1 MSFSS
6 NVKEELS
13 EQVSPARHC
22 QISELTAI
30 LSFCGRI
37 QISENNRYRIKIH
50 TENGAVARKC
60 FTLLKKTFN
69 IGADVSIRR
78 NAFLKKSHTYTI
90 AVQDHQEALKVLQAS
105 KLLQED
111 GEIGDSLSLV
121 NNVLLMQ
128 ACCRRS
134 FIRGAFLAAGSISD
148 PEKFYHFEIVCP
160 SQDRAEQVQ
169 NIIRTFGIEAKMVT
183 RKKYFVVYIKEG
195 SQIVDILNVMEA
207 PLALM
212 ELENI
217 RIVRG
222 MRGQVNRQVNC
233 ETANINKTV
242 SAAVR
247 QMEDIIYIRDT
258 IGLHRLPENLE
269 EIASLR
275 LARPDASLK
284 ELGEALDS
292 PVGKSGVNHRLRKLS
307 AIAKE
312 LRENAGNGTAKELS

>member
-6 NVKEELS
+6 TVKDELARQIS
-13 EQVSPARHC
+13 LARHC
-22 QISELTAI
+22 QISELAAI

-69 IGADVSIRR
+69 IGTDVSIRK
-78 NAFLKKSHTYTI
+78 NAFLKKGLTYTV
-90 AVQDHQEALKVLQAS
+90 AVQNHEEALKVLQAS
-105 KLLQED
+105 KLLQEN
-111 GEIGDSLSLV
+111 GEIGEPLSLV
-121 NNVLLMQ
+121 NSVVLQ
-128 ACCRRS
+128 RSCCRRS

-160 SQDRAEQVQ
+160 SRDRAEQVQ
-169 NIIRTFGIEAKMVT
+169 GIIKTFGIDAKMVI

-207 PLALM
+207 HLALM

-217 RIVRG
+217 RIVRE

-247 QMEDIIYIRDT
+247 QMEDIKYIRDT
-258 IGLHRLPENLE
+258 IGLCCLPENLE
-269 EIASLR
+269 EIAKLR
-275 LARPDASLK
+275 LAIPDASLK
-284 ELGEALDS
+284 ELGEALET

-307 AIAKE
+307 AIARE
-312 LRENAGNGTAKELS
+312 LRENAGTGT

>member
-6 NVKEELS
+6 SVKDELS
-13 EQVSPARHC
+13 RQMPGARHC
-22 QISELTAI
+22 QIAETAAI
-30 LSFCGRI
+30 LSLCGRVK
-37 QISENNRYRIKIH
+37 ISASDHFWIEIH
-50 TENGAVARKC
+50 TENVAVARKY

-69 IGADVSIRR
+69 IGADVLIRK
-78 NAFLKKSHTYTI
+78 NAFLKKGLTYTV
-90 AVQDHQEALKVLQAS
+90 AVQSHEEALKILQAS
-105 KLLQED
+105 KILQEN
-111 GEIGDSLSLV
+111 GEIGEPLSLV
-121 NNVLLMQ
+121 NSVVLQ
-128 ACCRRS
+128 RSCCRRS

-160 SQDRAEQVQ
+160 SRDRAEQVQ
-169 NIIRTFGIEAKMVT
+169 GIIKTFGIDAKMVV

-247 QMEDIIYIRDT
+247 QMEDIKYIRDT
-258 IGLHRLPENLE
+258 IGLCCLPENLE
-269 EIASLR
+269 EIARLR
-275 LARPDASLK
+275 LAIPDASLK
-284 ELGEALDS
+284 ELGEALET

-312 LRENAGNGTAKELS
+312 LRENAGTGT

>member
-6 NVKEELS
+6 TVKDELARQIS
-13 EQVSPARHC
+13 LARHC
-22 QISELTAI
+22 QISELAAI

-69 IGADVSIRR
+69 IGTDVSIRK
-78 NAFLKKSHTYTI
+78 NAFLKKGLTYTV
-90 AVQDHQEALKVLQAS
+90 AVQNHEEALKVLQAS
-105 KLLQED
+105 KLLQEN
-111 GEIGDSLSLV
+111 GEIGEPLSLV
-121 NNVLLMQ
+121 NSVVLQ
-128 ACCRRS
+128 RSCCRRS

-160 SQDRAEQVQ
+160 SRDRAEQVQ
-169 NIIRTFGIEAKMVT
+169 GIIKTFGIDAKMVI

-217 RIVRG
+217 RIVRE

-247 QMEDIIYIRDT
+247 QMEDIKYIRDT
-258 IGLHRLPENLE
+258 IGLCCLPENLE
-269 EIASLR
+269 EIAKLR
-275 LARPDASLK
+275 LAIPDASLK
-284 ELGEALDS
+284 ELGEALET

-307 AIAKE
+307 AIARE
-312 LRENAGNGTAKELS
+312 LRENAGTGT

>member
-6 NVKEELS
+6 TVKDELAK
-13 EQVSPARHC
+13 QVSLARHC
-22 QISELTAI
+22 QISELAAI

-50 TENGAVARKC
+50 TENGAVARKY

-69 IGADVSIRR
+69 IGADVLIRK
-78 NAFLKKSHTYTI
+78 NAFLKKGLTYTV
-90 AVQDHQEALKVLQAS
+90 AVQSHEEALKILQAS
-105 KLLQED
+105 KILQEN
-111 GEIGDSLSLV
+111 GEIGEPLSLV
-121 NNVLLMQ
+121 NSVVLQ
-128 ACCRRS
+128 RSCCRRS

-160 SQDRAEQVQ
+160 SRDRAEQVQ
-169 NIIRTFGIEAKMVT
+169 GIIKTFGIDAKMVV

-222 MRGQVNRQVNC
+222 MRGQVNRQ
-233 ETANINKTV
+233 
-242 SAAVR
+242 
-247 QMEDIIYIRDT
+247 
-258 IGLHRLPENLE
+258 
-269 EIASLR
+269 
-275 LARPDASLK
+275 
-284 ELGEALDS
+284 
-292 PVGKSGVNHRLRKLS
+292 
-307 AIAKE
+307 
-312 LRENAGNGTAKELS
+312 